1 MKNKILSYIK
11 FTVPFV
17 FCIALIL
24 VFSQEPVK
32 NSQSPK
38 NVGQVLGT
46 STIRGN
52 NDLISETKPLEKT
65 RDSKLSA
72 INANS
77 FLVYDQATGKTLLEK
92 NSNLELS
99 IASLTKLL
107 TALITYENLDLGSIV
122 TVSLEDINVKDAPK
136 LNLKVGEKVK
146 IEDLFNSMLVGS
158 NNDAALTLAN
168 QVVKKTGKP
177 FRETMNEKALELGMQ
192 NSSFTNALG
201 FDSQNNFS
209 TAQDLQKLIDH
220 VSKLAAFSNLGK
232 TLVYEFKTEEGRII
246 KTKNTNKLLL
256 NNPEIE
262 AIKTGYTPNS
272 KGSMA
277 VKLKAFDRNI
287 VIIVIGS
294 TNREKDILSLKNL
307 VLNDFSK

>member
-307 VLNDFSK
+307 VLNDFRK

>member
-1 MKNKILSYIK
+1 MKNKILSSIK
-11 FTVPFV
+11 LAIPFV
-17 FCIALIL
+17 FCIGLTL
-24 VFSQEPVK
+24 VFSQEPEK
-32 NSQSPK
+32 ISHGPK

-46 STIRGN
+46 STIRGKS
-52 NDLISETKPLEKT
+52 DLISETKPLDRIRE
-65 RDSKLSA
+65 SKLSA
-72 INANS
+72 VNASS
-77 FLVYDQATGKTLLEK
+77 FLVYDQATGEILLEK
-92 NSNLELS
+92 KSDQKLS

-107 TALITYENLDLGSIV
+107 TALLTYENLDLGSII
-122 TVSLEDINVKDAPK
+122 TISLEDINVKDAPR
-136 LNLKVGEKVK
+136 LNIKVGESVK
-146 IEDLFNSMLVGS
+146 TEDLFNSMLVGS

-177 FRETMNEKALELGMQ
+177 FRETMNEKALELGMS

-209 TAQDLQKLIDH
+209 TAQDLRRLIDH

-246 KTKNTNKLLL
+246 KTKNTNKLLST
-256 NNPEIE
+256 NPEIE
-262 AIKTGYTPNS
+262 AIKTGFTPNA

-294 TNREKDILSLKNL
+294 ANREKDIISLKNM
-307 VLNDFSK
+307 VLNDFIK